1 MAGTGEW
8 GKQAEFNELV
18 ISSGIIGFFDK
29 PVEIK
34 RGMFSNWYVNWRT
47 LASDSFMLDKVT
59 DYIID
64 FIGYIGAKPRCI
76 YGVPDGATKWAVVS
90 QMKWAKSRPDFGKG
104 KYPVPMGRSKPKE
117 HGVPKD
123 RFFVGE
129 PRGPTLVIEDVTVMG
144 ESLINVVNMLK
155 SIQVPV
161 IGTIALTDRDER
173 SVYGK
178 SVKDTLASMGTE
190 YHAMSNAAD
199 LLPEA
204 LKRSRASPAILRAI
218 SNEFAQLGA
227 KRIDLGK
234 T

>member
-1 MAGTGEW
+1 MRSATGW
-8 GKQAEFNELV
+8 DKQEEFNDLI

-47 LASDSFMLDKVT
+47 IAGDAFMLDKVT

-64 FIGYIGAKPRCI
+64 FIDYIGLRPRCI

-90 QMKWAKSRPDFGKG
+90 QLKWARSKPDFARG
-104 KYPVPMGRSKPKE
+104 KYPLPMGRSKPKE
-117 HGVPKD
+117 HGVPQD

-129 PRGPTLVIEDVTVMG
+129 PKGSTLVIEDVTVMG

-155 SIQVPV
+155 SIHVPV
-161 IGTIALTDRDER
+161 DGTLALTDRNEK

-178 SVKDTLASMGTE
+178 SVRDTMSSMGTD
-190 YHAMSNAAD
+190 YYAMSNALE
-199 LLPEA
+199 LLPRA
-204 LKRSRASPAILRAI
+204 CRKANPDKKVRASIEK
-218 SNEFAQLGA
+218 EFENLGI
-227 KRIDLGK
+227 KHIKLE
-234 T
+234 